1 MQFVEW
7 MSKPAGR
14 ILRVVAGI
22 ILIGVGLYFQGVWGY
37 VVAVVGVVPVLAGV
51 FQLLPDRPGPGRA
64 LSAPQSRLKVGQVN
78 PVRWGR
84 LAVSGPGLAV

>member
-14 ILRVVAGI
+14 ILRIVAGI
-22 ILIGVGLYFQGVWGY
+22 ILIGVGLYFQGVGGY

-51 FQLLPDRPGPGRA
+51 VRFCLIAPILGAPFRPR
-64 LSAPQSRLKVGQVN
+64 S
-78 PVRWGR
+78 
-84 LAVSGPGLAV
+84 LA

>member
-7 MSKPAGR
+7 MSRPAGR
-14 ILRVVAGI
+14 ILRAVAGV

-51 FQLLPDRPGPGRA
+51 FNFCLIAPILGAPFRA
-64 LSAPQSRLKVGQVN
+64 RS
-78 PVRWGR
+78 
-84 LAVSGPGLAV
+84 LA

>member
-14 ILRVVAGI
+14 ILRVVAGV

-51 FQLLPDRPGPGRA
+51 FNVCLIAPILGAPFRPR
-64 LSAPQSRLKVGQVN
+64 S
-78 PVRWGR
+78 
-84 LAVSGPGLAV
+84 LA

>member
-14 ILRVVAGI
+14 ILRVLAGL
-22 ILIGVGLYFQGVWGY
+22 ILIGVGLYFQGLWGY

-51 FQLLPDRPGPGRA
+51 FNFCLIAPILGASFRPR
-64 LSAPQSRLKVGQVN
+64 S
-78 PVRWGR
+78 
-84 LAVSGPGLAV
+84 LA